1 MHMQWRS
8 KVEKWGALRLSIK
21 EKIYKTDK
29 QKKKEKQKQ
38 KQQTNKQKNKQKGF
52 KPLGNL
58 TLFAAML
65 SIQLII
71 YFLP

>member
-1 MHMQWRS
+1 MQWRS
-8 KVEKWGALRLSIK
+8 KVEKWGALRMSIK
-21 EKIYKTDK
+21 GKSL
-29 QKKKEKQKQ
+29 QNWQAKKKEKQKQ
-38 KQQTNKQKNKQKGF
+38 KQQTNKQTNKQKGF

-71 YFLP
+71 NCLP